1 MIPASVFTLME
12 PLVITLNAEK
22 NTISSI
28 PNRVIFFTPK
38 VWAILGVCTK
48 IHPVIKEIKIE
59 SVYFI
64 LSSCI
69 LYVETGDAIFTRECK
84 IDHDFQDGEN
94 YKTSPDG
101 WFSIKLDKMESINMN
116 MVNSILVEI
125 SGSNIPKF
133 DAEEQSTNL
142 EIDI

>member
-1 MIPASVFTLME
+1 MYYV
-12 PLVITLNAEK
+12 
-22 NTISSI
+22 
-28 PNRVIFFTPK
+28 
-38 VWAILGVCTK
+38 
-48 IHPVIKEIKIE
+48 
-59 SVYFI
+59 

-133 DAEEQSTNL
+133 DAEDLSTNSG
-142 EIDI
+142 IDI